1 MFPSDY
7 EELGGLGRDWFSP
20 FSGWTGWTLGDFDM
34 YTLWGYERFNVP
46 PYERLPPPDGDGVP
60 HDDDGI
66 RDEDSLTD
74 AERKQL
80 RGKRF
85 LSAGDARAYLGRIG
99 SDGFIV
105 RMRDGTFGVVVL
117 GSNPR
122 KRRRNR

>member
-1 MFPSDY
+1 MFLSDD
-7 EELGGLGRDWFSP
+7 EALEGLGRDWFSP
-20 FSGWTGWTLGDFDM
+20 FLGWTGWTLGDFDM

-46 PYERLPPPDGDGVP
+46 PYEKLPLPDR
-60 HDDDGI
+60 DDTLPEDDSI
-66 RDEDSLTD
+66 RDEDDLTD

-85 LSAGDARAYLGRIG
+85 LFADDARTYLGRIG

-122 KRRRNR
+122 RRRKR